1 MDFSLSHEQK
11 MLVETV
17 REFIV
22 SELQPLEEEI
32 EHSGML
38 DPDLAEDIKNKSL
51 QLGLFA
57 MNVPKTF
64 GGVGLST
71 LDWILAEE
79 QFGHTT
85 DILIRRAF
93 GNVYDILFEGTQEQ
107 VERWL
112 LPCVRG
118 ERVFSVAFT
127 EPEAGSDAASIRT
140 RAVKNSGGW
149 CISGKKHFISDG
161 AFSDF
166 FVITAVTDPE
176 QGHHGISTFII
187 DKNTPGVRVGRDQ
200 PMMGLRGTSHV
211 ELFFDEVQLGPEHL
225 LGEEGRGLMLAL
237 ETLGRIRLA
246 QVCARAV
253 GKATKILQLS
263 TEFASQRTQF
273 GQTLDQFQQIQQML
287 ADSAIEINAARLAVL
302 QTAWE
307 ADQGKDVKARISMAK
322 VQASE
327 TLGRV
332 ADRGVQIFGG
342 LGYCK
347 DLPMERYFR
356 DSRIYRIYDGTSEI
370 HRTVI
375 AKALSRGENSLFNLS
390 LTS

>member
-38 DPDLAEDIKNKSL
+38 DHDLAEDIKKKSL
-51 QLGLFA
+51 QIGLFA

-118 ERVFSVAFT
+118 DRVFSVAFT

-166 FVITAVTDPE
+166 FVITAVTGPE
-176 QGHHGISTFII
+176 QGHRGISTFII
-187 DKNTPGVRVGRDQ
+187 DKNTPGVTVGRDQ

-253 GKATKILQLS
+253 GKATKIFQLS

-370 HRTVI
+370 HRTVV

>member
-1 MDFSLSHEQK
+1 

-118 ERVFSVAFT
+118 DRVFSVAFT

-140 RAVKNSGGW
+140 RAVKNSG
-149 CISGKKHFISDG
+149 
-161 AFSDF
+161 
-166 FVITAVTDPE
+166 
-176 QGHHGISTFII
+176 
-187 DKNTPGVRVGRDQ
+187 
-200 PMMGLRGTSHV
+200 
-211 ELFFDEVQLGPEHL
+211 
-225 LGEEGRGLMLAL
+225 
-237 ETLGRIRLA
+237 
-246 QVCARAV
+246 
-253 GKATKILQLS
+253 
-263 TEFASQRTQF
+263 
-273 GQTLDQFQQIQQML
+273 
-287 ADSAIEINAARLAVL
+287 
-302 QTAWE
+302 
-307 ADQGKDVKARISMAK
+307 
-322 VQASE
+322 
-327 TLGRV
+327 
-332 ADRGVQIFGG
+332 
-342 LGYCK
+342 
-347 DLPMERYFR
+347 
-356 DSRIYRIYDGTSEI
+356 
-370 HRTVI
+370 
-375 AKALSRGENSLFNLS
+375 
-390 LTS
+390 

>member
-17 REFIV
+17 QQFI
-22 SELQPLEEEI
+22 SKELEPLEEEV
-32 EHSGML
+32 ERSGML
-38 DPDLAEDIKNKSL
+38 DPDLAEEIKNKSL
-51 QLGLFA
+51 ELGLFA
-57 MNVPKTF
+57 MNVPETF
-64 GGVGLST
+64 GGTGLNT

-85 DILIRRAF
+85 DILVRRAF
-93 GNVYDILFEGTQEQ
+93 GNVYDILFQGTPEQ
-107 VERWL
+107 IERWL

-127 EPEAGSDAASIRT
+127 EPEAGSDAAAIRT
-140 RAVKNSGGW
+140 LARKKSNGW
-149 CISGKKHFISDG
+149 QINGKKHFISDG

-176 QGHHGISTFII
+176 KKHSGISTFII
-187 DKNTPGVRVGRDQ
+187 DKNSPGVTVGRDQ

-211 ELFFDEVQLGPEHL
+211 ELFFDDVQVGPEHL
-225 LGEEGRGLMLAL
+225 LGEEGRGLKLAL

-253 GKATKILQLS
+253 GKATRVQKLS
-263 TEFASQRTQF
+263 IDYASQRSQF
-273 GQTLDQFQQIQQML
+273 NQTLDQFQLIQQML
-287 ADSAIEINAARLAVL
+287 ADSAMEINAARLTVL

-307 ADQGKDVKARISMAK
+307 ADQGQDVKARISMAK

-327 TLGRV
+327 MLGRV
-332 ADRGVQIFGG
+332 VDRGVQILGG
-342 LGYCK
+342 LRYCK
-347 DLPMERYFR
+347 DLPMERYYR

-375 AKALSRGENSLFNLS
+375 AKNLS
-390 LTS
+390 GGNSSLYQIPLNS

>member
-1 MDFSLSHEQK
+1 
-11 MLVETV
+11 
-17 REFIV
+17 
-22 SELQPLEEEI
+22 
-32 EHSGML
+32 
-38 DPDLAEDIKNKSL
+38 
-51 QLGLFA
+51 
-57 MNVPKTF
+57 
-64 GGVGLST
+64 
-71 LDWILAEE
+71 
-79 QFGHTT
+79 
-85 DILIRRAF
+85 
-93 GNVYDILFEGTQEQ
+93 
-107 VERWL
+107 
-112 LPCVRG
+112 
-118 ERVFSVAFT
+118 VFSVAFT

-166 FVITAVTDPE
+166 FVITAVTGPE
-176 QGHHGISTFII
+176 QGHRGISTFII
-187 DKNTPGVRVGRDQ
+187 DKNTPGVTVGRDQ

-253 GKATKILQLS
+253 GKATKIFQLS

-370 HRTVI
+370 HRTVV